1 MSLLYSVLKPVVR
14 KMVKESN
21 HQEETYEDFVRT
33 SHQIQAKFQL
43 KLPKKSGYD
52 FQIIE
57 IEGFQVIVGHKTG
70 ANAKKALLY
79 LVGGGERRWQMPSE
93 KSMFRYMEETGRDLW
108 LPLYPLFPDH
118 GFLDEVNMIL
128 ATHSKMAERYGAENI
143 AWLGFS
149 AGADLILMCGRHIVK
164 ERREVPMPSLMI
176 PVSPCNLVVGEE
188 SFARMCEI
196 EQRDIM
202 MHADDMRRFEKFYN
216 HDGTVPPHLLGN
228 AAEDDYTGFPKI
240 RMYFGG
246 DEIFAAEAPEYEK
259 AFRRCGV
266 KDFNVHV
273 EPGLFHAY
281 PFFAFVKEGK
291 RGEDELIALLRG
303 EET

>member
-1 MSLLYSVLKPVVR
+1 MSLLYSVLKIVVR
-14 KMVKESN
+14 KAVKESN
-21 HQEETYEDFVRT
+21 RQEETYEDFVRT
-33 SHQIQAKFQL
+33 SRQIQAKFKL
-43 KLPKKSGYD
+43 KPPKKRGYD
-52 FQIIE
+52 FKVIDID
-57 IEGFQVIVGHKTG
+57 GFRVIVGHKTG
-70 ANAKKALLY
+70 AAAKKALLY
-79 LVGGGERRWQMPSE
+79 LVGGGERRWQLPSE
-93 KSMFRYMEETGRDLW
+93 RSMFRYIDETERDLW
-108 LPLYPLFPDH
+108 IPLYPLFPDH
-118 GFLDEVNMIL
+118 SFLDEVNMIL
-128 ATHSKMAERYGAENI
+128 DTHLKMVERYGAENV

-176 PVSPCNLVVGEE
+176 PVSPCDLVIGEATQ
-188 SFARMCEI
+188 ARMKKI

-202 MHADDMRRFEKFYN
+202 MHADDMDKFAIFYN
-216 HDGTVPPHLLGN
+216 HDGATPAHLLGN
-228 AAEDDYTGFPKI
+228 AAEDNYTGFPKI

-266 KDFNVHV
+266 KDFRVHV

-281 PFFAFVKEGK
+281 PFFTFVKEGK
-291 RGEDELIALLRG
+291 RGEDELIALLQG